1 MKTKKNK
8 KTQQKFTTFTFGR
21 TDGFTLFELLVSIS
35 IIAVLTAVA
44 VVSYGGLNK
53 KTRDSRRVADLEKI
67 RIALEA
73 ARQIGNT
80 YPSSLGA
87 LVTSG
92 FLDKAPVDPKTKNVY
107 SYIPGSSPRYTYT
120 FCTLVEDIG
129 STSSDGPTCG
139 TPPSGYAGYYKVV
152 QP

>member
-1 MKTKKNK
+1 MTKKITKNIK
-8 KTQQKFTTFTFGR
+8 NS
-21 TDGFTLFELLVSIS
+21 GFTLFELLVSIS

-53 KTRDSRRVADLEKI
+53 KTRDSRRTADLEKI

-80 YPSSLGA
+80 YPSTIAG
-87 LVTSG
+87 LVSG
-92 FLDKAPVDPKTKNVY
+92 GYLDKIPLDPKTKVVY
-107 SYIPGSSPRYTYT
+107 SYVPGATRYTYT
-120 FCTLVEDIG
+120 FCTLMEDAG

-139 TPPSGYAGYYKVV
+139 SPPSGYAGYYKVIN
-152 QP
+152 P

>member
-8 KTQQKFTTFTFGR
+8 KTQQKFTTFIFGR
-21 TDGFTLFELLVSIS
+21 TGGFTLFELLVSIS

-80 YPSSLGA
+80 YPSSLATLETAGY
-87 LVTSG
+87 
-92 FLDKAPVDPKTKNVY
+92 LDKVPQDPKTKLTYN
-107 SYIPGSSPRYTYT
+107 SYARPSTFTYQIG
-120 FCTLVEDIG
+120 VSMEDLG
-129 STSSDGPTCG
+129 STNSSTTNINGVNCN
-139 TPPSGYAGYYKVV
+139 YVLR